1 MNVQVLGISVDH
13 IPCLQ
18 AWAES
23 LGGISYPLLSDFW
36 PHGKVAKKY
45 GVLIKDAG
53 KTERAI
59 FIIDKNGIIRYIDIH
74 DIDDQP
80 SNEVLFAEL
89 DKIVPAEDRKGAPA
103 VQEDVEEELPHGG
116 VVMYCTNWC
125 PDCKK
130 ARRWFEKHNIEFTEL
145 NVTRNAKAGQQVR
158 EWADGNLTTPTFDI
172 DGTIIVDWQEDRLEE
187 VLLKN

>member
-1 MNVQVLGISVDH
+1 M
-13 IPCLQ
+13 
-18 AWAES
+18 
-23 LGGISYPLLSDFW
+23 LSDFW

-45 GVLIKDAG
+45 GVLIKDEG

-59 FIIDKNGIIRYIDIH
+59 FIIDKDGIVRYIDIH

-80 SNEVLFAEL
+80 SNEVLFEEL
-89 DKIVPAEDRKGAPA
+89 DKVVPLADRSVQLFEDK
-103 VQEDVEEELPHGG
+103 EDEEELPHGG

-130 ARRWFEKHNIEFTEL
+130 ARRWFEKHNIEYTEV
-145 NVTRNAKAGQQVR
+145 NVSSSAKAGRQVR

-172 DGTIIVDWQEDRLEE
+172 DGTIIVDWQVDKLEA
-187 VLLKN
+187 VLLKK